1 MWLHNALGCI
11 LMAAVTQM
19 SSSGKATPMP
29 PAEQG
34 ARWLLQG
41 PPPPVS
47 PVWSI
52 LQWAALI
59 YPLGRSSWSIA
70 VSFNLLFYNGICFYY
85 LNVWAL
91 EIKKKKILLK
101 CYCLWSKIY
110 LKTQRWTHLIFFSVF
125 ICIVKDVPEH
135 RVHWKLFL
143 ICECWERSGPSSWR
157 GKIHRFPSPQ
167 NLPEEK
173 GSTFT
178 VKRHLYCEKKPL
190 FRKINVYILECV
202 LNEASLKVACCPV
215 FMLWGW
221 GDMAFPAIKYKNSAA
236 SGQPAC
242 IPGNR
247 SSSNWY
253 TTHWIA
259 LSLFNSIYTLA
270 SMYFLVFNRSP

>member
-1 MWLHNALGCI
+1 MYLSIGYI
-11 LMAAVTQM
+11 E
-19 SSSGKATPMP
+19 SSS
-29 PAEQG
+29 
-34 ARWLLQG
+34 LF
-41 PPPPVS
+41 VS
-47 PVWSI
+47 
-52 LQWAALI
+52 A
-59 YPLGRSSWSIA
+59 GRGQ
-70 VSFNLLFYNGICFYY
+70 VQ
-85 LNVWAL
+85 VL
-91 EIKKKKILLK
+91 EG
-101 CYCLWSKIY
+101 
-110 LKTQRWTHLIFFSVF
+110 
-125 ICIVKDVPEH
+125 
-135 RVHWKLFL
+135 
-143 ICECWERSGPSSWR
+143 ERYTD
-157 GKIHRFPSPQ
+157 FPNNSTSPQ
-167 NLPEEK
+167 NLPKEK
-173 GSTFT
+173 RSTFT